1 MINVTNIN
9 AGWLNLHIADKVFSV
24 SYLTDVK
31 DELDKI
37 YMLDDKPLQLLYF
50 DGEGS
55 DLYLITRKEFNNIIV
70 IWEECTKYG
79 EFIVKRFEF
88 DYETFKKE
96 LSEVWK
102 RVEQDY
108 YKHFDL
114 NSFLEND

>member
-37 YMLDDKPLQLLYF
+37 YMLDDNSLQLLYF
-50 DGEGS
+50 DGEED
-55 DLYLITRKEFNNIIV
+55 DLYLTIRKEFDDIII
-70 IWEECTKYG
+70 IWEEISDKEYLYK
-79 EFIVKRFEF
+79 FKFN
-88 DYETFKKE
+88 YETFKQK
-96 LSEVWK
+96 LSEVWE